1 MTRWIRYPWS
11 DEDLIGFIE
20 FGDDGWAIRHVELQ
34 GPDRRPVTAA
44 SLDEVLH
51 IRDHGDLGD
60 MQAYERQYGVLA
72 EGDVR
77 GWGEA
82 DQVVEI
88 SGAEFERVWV
98 PARRALD
105 QAGPSAHAGG

>member
-1 MTRWIRYPWS
+1 M
-11 DEDLIGFIE
+11 
-20 FGDDGWAIRHVELQ
+20 
-34 GPDRRPVTAA
+34 TAA
-44 SLDEVLH
+44 TLNEVLH
-51 IRDHGDLGD
+51 IRDHGAPGD

-77 GWGEA
+77 GWGKS
-82 DQVVEI
+82 DQVVKV
-88 SGAEFERVWV
+88 SGADFERVWV

>member
-1 MTRWIRYPWS
+1 MSCLTRWIRYPRS
-11 DEDLIGFIE
+11 DEDLTCFIE
-20 FGDDGWAIRHVELQ
+20 FGDDGWAIRH
-34 GPDRRPVTAA
+34 A
-44 SLDEVLH
+44 
-51 IRDHGDLGD
+51 
-60 MQAYERQYGVLA
+60 
-72 EGDVR
+72 
-77 GWGEA
+77 EA